1 MRRRRKTKILATLG
15 PSASEPERIRD
26 LFEAGADVFRI
37 NMSHTSH
44 AALAQLRGHVR
55 ALEEEMGRP
64 IAVLVDLQGPKI
76 RLGEIPGGRRLLK
89 EGERVR
95 LVRKVAA
102 DNEADIPIPH
112 AEVFAAMKQRHS
124 LLIDDGRVRLRLFGV
139 KDDSAEAFVEVGGE
153 IKDRKGVNM
162 PDTLLPVPA
171 MTQKDRSDLDA
182 ALNLGVDWVALSFVQ
197 RPEDV
202 AELKKIVAGRAGVL
216 AKIEKPKALAALPEI
231 LELADA
237 LMVARG
243 DLGVEL
249 PLEEVPGKQKQII
262 RMARKAGKP
271 VVVATQMLESMV
283 TSSTPTRAEVSDV
296 ANAIFESA
304 DAVMLSA
311 ETASGQHPV
320 EAVAMMDRIAVSV
333 EQDPMYQ
340 AIVDAQRTPPE
351 ATTPDAMMAAVHEVT
366 QTIHA
371 RAIVCWTTSGSTAVR
386 AARERSE
393 APIVVLTPSIATAR
407 RMSLVWGLHS
417 VLTEDAH
424 DMDDVVER
432 ASRLAFQEGFAK
444 VGERVVITAGIPLG
458 TPGSTNMLRVAF
470 VGSGAL

>member
-15 PSASEPERIRD
+15 PSTSSPEKIRA

-44 AALAQLRGHVR
+44 TMLAQMRADVR

-64 IAVLVDLQGPKI
+64 IGVLVDLQGPKI
-76 RLGEIPGGRRLLK
+76 RLGTIPGGKRLLK
-89 EGERVR
+89 EGDRIR
-95 LVRKVAA
+95 LVRKVEA
-102 DNEADIPIPH
+102 DNDTDIPIPH
-112 AEVFAAMKQRHS
+112 AEVFAAMKQRHA
-124 LLIDDGRVRLRLFGV
+124 LLIDDGKVRLRLFGV
-139 KDDSAEAFVEVGGE
+139 TDDTAEAFVEVGGE
-153 IKDRKGVNM
+153 IKDRKGVNL

-216 AKIEKPKALAALPEI
+216 AKIEKPKAIDSLPEI

-249 PLEEVPGKQKQII
+249 PLEAVPGRQKYIT
-262 RMARKAGKP
+262 RLARTAGKP
-271 VVVATQMLESMV
+271 VVVATQMLESMIANP
-283 TSSTPTRAEVSDV
+283 SPTRAEVSDV
-296 ANAIFESA
+296 ATAVFDGA

-311 ETASGQHPV
+311 ETASGAYPV
-320 EAVAMMDRIAVSV
+320 EAVAMMDRIATSV
-333 EQDPMYQ
+333 EEDPIYRS
-340 AIVDAQRTPPE
+340 IVEAQRTPHE

-371 RAIVCWTTSGSTAVR
+371 RAIICWTASGATGLR

-393 APIVVLTPSIATAR
+393 APIIVLTPSLQTAR
-407 RMSLVWGLHS
+407 RMSLAWGLHS
-417 VLTEDAH
+417 VHTEDAH
-424 DMDDVVER
+424 DMDDVVDR
-432 ASRLAFQEGFAK
+432 ATQFAFREGFAK
-444 VGERVVITAGIPLG
+444 PGDRVVITAGVPLG
-458 TPGSTNMLRVAF
+458 TPGATNMLRVAF
-470 VGSGAL
+470 VGK